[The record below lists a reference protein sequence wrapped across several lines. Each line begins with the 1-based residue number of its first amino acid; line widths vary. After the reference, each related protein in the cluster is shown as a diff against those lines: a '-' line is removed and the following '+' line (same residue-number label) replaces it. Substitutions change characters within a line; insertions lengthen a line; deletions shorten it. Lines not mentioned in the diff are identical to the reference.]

1 MFRTSPSFPLG
12 TPRTSPVEGGSHEWY
27 VEVSEYFLSFDSRSH
42 VSLLTEETLRR
53 KAWPLLAGLPNA
65 TIITP
70 SPKRHKYQE
79 IPTAL
84 SDSVRALLRHDSS
97 RSVLN
102 KYNQQIT
109 HDASNDHLGTCPCFH
124 FDNDTWANKSQDLL
138 RVLES
143 VLEKPS
149 RYGSMHYFQG
159 LHDIA
164 GVLLYNL
171 GETGITTAVLQRLCR
186 SHFRE
191 ALGDDDFVS
200 LLAFLKAT
208 VLPLL
213 LMIDPE
219 LHDVLACEEV
229 MLPSLVIPWV
239 ITWCLHDIADP
250 QVSSR
255 LVDAFLCGHS
265 TFILYFVLALLTRHR
280 ADILCCNIEDDDPM
294 MIVLTVKGLSSKIMS
309 DFADI
314 DDGGISA
321 QSLIDDALA
330 YM

>member
-1 MFRTSPSFPLG
+1 M
-12 TPRTSPVEGGSHEWY
+12 
-27 VEVSEYFLSFDSRSH
+27 
-42 VSLLTEETLRR
+42 
-53 KAWPLLAGLPNA
+53 
-65 TIITP
+65 
-70 SPKRHKYQE
+70 
-79 IPTAL
+79 PTAL
-84 SDSVRALLRHDSS
+84 SDRDRDLLRHDSS

-102 KYNQQIT
+102 KYNQQFSGEGSE
-109 HDASNDHLGTCPCFH
+109 DYMCSFPCFH
-124 FDNDTWANKSQDLL
+124 FDTDTRTHKSQDLL
-138 RVLES
+138 HVLES
-143 VLEKPS
+143 ALEKPA

-164 GVLLYNL
+164 AVLLYNL
-171 GETGITTAVLQRLCR
+171 GETVITTAVLQRLCR

-191 ALGDDDFVS
+191 ALADDDFLS

-229 MLPSLVIPWV
+229 MLPSLVLPWV
-239 ITWCLHDIADP
+239 ITWCIHDIADP

-265 TFILYFVLALLTRHR
+265 TFILYFILALLTRHR
-280 ADILCCNIEDDDPM
+280 AEILSCTLEDDDPM
-294 MIVLTVKGLSSKIMS
+294 MIVLTVKGLSSKIVS
-309 DFADI
+309 DFANV
-314 DDGGISA
+314 DDVAISA
-321 QSLIDDALA
+321 QSLIDEALV